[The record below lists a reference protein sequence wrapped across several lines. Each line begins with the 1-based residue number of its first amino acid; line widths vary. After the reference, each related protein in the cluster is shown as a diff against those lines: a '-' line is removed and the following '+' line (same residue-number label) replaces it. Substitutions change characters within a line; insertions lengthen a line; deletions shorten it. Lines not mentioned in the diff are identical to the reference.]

1 MLTIGDVERETG
13 FRASAVRYYERL
25 GLLPAPERRNGRR
38 RYTEEVI
45 PRLEVIR
52 FARHSG
58 FTLREIAKLFGG
70 RPYSARLREL
80 ANAKIGELEGAVA
93 RARMVQSLLRSALRC
108 NCLTPEECG
117 RIMRRAS
124 SAIRGDRQE
133 AERYRPRE
141 ESYGRSAGP
150 AAIAGR
156 GTRTPRTRP

>member
-1 MLTIGDVERETG
+1 MLTIGDVAREAG
-13 FRASAVRYYERL
+13 LRASAVRYYERL

-52 FARHSG
+52 FARNSG

-93 RARMVQSLLRSALRC
+93 RARMMQSLLRSALRC
-108 NCLTPEECG
+108 DCLTPEECG

-124 SAIRGDRQE
+124 STIRGDRPG
-133 AERYRPRE
+133 AERDSPRE
-141 ESYGRSAGP
+141 ESSGRSADP
-150 AAIAGR
+150 AAIVGR
-156 GTRTPRTRP
+156 GTRTPRRRP